1 MTNKGSSFPSST
13 FSTQKVDQF
22 KQILQGEEQASLP
35 QSGGLPTAEELQGE
49 LDAAQLEIK
58 TLKDKLF
65 VLEKE
70 SRESQLRSLADL
82 ENLRRRLEKDKD
94 ELVRYEN
101 EALLKEL
108 LIAVD
113 NLERSL
119 AHIGP
124 SSTTGAL
131 VDGITLI
138 LKGLVDTL
146 RRFGVTEIDTQEKL
160 FDPHF
165 HEAVGQQEVDNLA
178 PDTIIDVVQK
188 GYLYRDRL
196 LRAAR
201 VIVSQ

>member
-35 QSGGLPTAEELQGE
+35 QSGALPTSQELQGE

-58 TLKDKLF
+58 TLKDKLS
-65 VLEKE
+65 VLEKD
-70 SRESQLRSLADL
+70 SKESQLRSLADL

-94 ELVRYEN
+94 EVLRYGN

-124 SSTTGAL
+124 SSTTDAL

-138 LKGLVDTL
+138 LKGLLDTL

-165 HEAVGQQEVDNLA
+165 HEAVGQQEVGTLA